1 MFKYYK
7 MVFVVIVVVIF
18 STIFMGVGICA
29 PQESKGTIGILPKS
43 IECDWFSIWAVG
55 GKWYLESKGYE
66 VIIGNPQW
74 EAEKQITIMKTWALD
89 PSIKGVL
96 VSCSGGEAASVGI
109 EALVDAGKVVIV
121 TDAPGGY
128 SEGTKL
134 TVVYPVY
141 DSSYGAGEKVV
152 DLLKNKYGE
161 PKGTVVLGVGNLTD
175 TNHVLRASG
184 FRDAL
189 KKYPDIEINEIAS
202 GTGDILGTA
211 STRLSSL
218 IRSLPNI
225 DVIFSIHM
233 PEFQG
238 FVSAVQSE
246 NLAYP
251 IGDPKHIILAG
262 IDSAP
267 YIINPAIREKI
278 VDFAVDQPVL
288 GYNAIGAYYLV
299 RILEEGDSVI
309 PKVGEIL
316 YPEVMPQIKPPYE
329 EIDFLLP
336 GDSWAPA
343 KVIDTTKEQ
352 GHITILTNYLIIDS
366 TNVDD
371 PSLWSNFYTM
381 MSEKNLKWGF

>member
-1 MFKYYK
+1 MFKYHK
-7 MVFVVIVVVIF
+7 IIIAVIVGILL
-18 STIFMGVGICA
+18 STVFMGVGICA
-29 PQESKGTIGILPKS
+29 QERKGTIGILPKS
-43 IECDWFSIWAVG
+43 IECDWFSIWAIS
-55 GKWYLESKGYE
+55 GKWYLESQGYD
-66 VIIGNPQW
+66 VIVGNPQW
-74 EAEKQITIMKTWALD
+74 EADKQITIMRTWALD
-89 PSIKGVL
+89 PDIKGIL
-96 VSCSGGEAASVGI
+96 ISCSGGEAASVGI
-109 EALVDAGKVVIV
+109 QACIDAGKVVIV
-121 TDAPGGY
+121 TDAPNGY

-141 DSSYGAGEKVV
+141 ESSYGAGEMVI

-175 TNHVLRASG
+175 TNHVERAAG
-184 FRDAL
+184 VRDAL
-189 KKYPDIEINEIAS
+189 KQYPGIEINEIAS

-218 IRSLPNI
+218 LRSLPNI
-225 DVIFSIHM
+225 DAIFSIHM

-299 RILEEGDSVI
+299 KILEEGDSVI
-309 PKVGEIL
+309 PKAGDIL
-316 YPEVMPQIKPPYE
+316 YPGDIPETKPPYE
-329 EIDFLLP
+329 ELDFVLP
-336 GDSWAPA
+336 GNSWAPA
-343 KVIDTTKEQ
+343 KVIDTMKER
-352 GHITILTNYLIIDS
+352 GHNTILTNFLIIDS

-371 PSLWSNFYTM
+371 PSIWSNFYTL
-381 MSEKNLKWGF
+381 MSEKNLPWNF